1 MEVPSKVGQE
11 YTLVTMDL
19 ATAKIA
25 YDLIWSDHDLYQK
38 VVLNLGPFHT
48 MCSYMGAVGKMMSGS
63 GFEDIV
69 VEAGLCASGSI
80 EQVMSGRHYNRAIR
94 VHHRMLDAVENMLLN
109 AFRDTLDLTQ
119 QNDSLAAVVALASEP
134 TTPGSFCDAEGNQLC
149 MEFLQRYENFKDQV
163 R

>member
-48 MCSYMGAVGKMMSGS
+48 ICSYMGAVGNMMSGS
-63 GFEDIV
+63 KFEDIV
-69 VEAGLCASGSI
+69 VEAGLCASVSI

-109 AFRDTLDLTQ
+109 AFRDTLDLTH

-134 TTPGSFCDAEGNQLC
+134 TTPGSFCDAGGNQLC